1 LSLPP
6 VESELRMEESHLR
19 AVPDE
24 SRVETSPLALARVRR
39 RLTIQEAAARTGLDP
54 EDLRCLEEG
63 RIYRFPSVNNALAA
77 ALVYATALGV
87 SRNEAR
93 RIAGL
98 PSRTERSSRRRWI
111 GIFGFAAAVAAFAWF
126 AVVPEVRERDATK
139 PAAAALARKLPPPW
153 EIRVDVYNGTEVPN
167 AATRLANEIGGPLAY
182 RLGTVDNAE
191 RLDYAVTRVYYPPGS
206 QEIAKRL
213 ANELQVETAALPG
226 GEDPNRVIV
235 IVGLDL
241 AGR

>member
-6 VESELRMEESHLR
+6 AESELRMEESHLR

-111 GIFGFAAAVAAFAWF
+111 GIFGFAGMRPSLRRRRSLGSFRLRGRSAS
-126 AVVPEVRERDATK
+126 TSTT
-139 PAAAALARKLPPPW
+139 ARRYRTRP
-153 EIRVDVYNGTEVPN
+153 R
-167 AATRLANEIGGPLAY
+167 ASRTRLAAHSHTGS
-182 RLGTVDNAE
+182 E
-191 RLDYAVTRVYYPPGS
+191 RSTMPSASTTP
-206 QEIAKRL
+206 
-213 ANELQVETAALPG
+213 
-226 GEDPNRVIV
+226 
-235 IVGLDL
+235 
-241 AGR
+241 